1 MVPRTKCYST
11 ADVFRMMGWEPGSV
25 VKSADGERYL
35 LVCLHKGY
43 AVLESQDGEVT
54 AIDDELE
61 WTLISGPD
69 LD

>member
-1 MVPRTKCYST
+1 
-11 ADVFRMMGWEPGSV
+11 MGWEPGSV

-35 LVCLHKGY
+35 LVCLHNGY
-43 AVLESQDGEVT
+43 AVLESQEGEVT

-61 WTLISGPD
+61 WTLVSGPD